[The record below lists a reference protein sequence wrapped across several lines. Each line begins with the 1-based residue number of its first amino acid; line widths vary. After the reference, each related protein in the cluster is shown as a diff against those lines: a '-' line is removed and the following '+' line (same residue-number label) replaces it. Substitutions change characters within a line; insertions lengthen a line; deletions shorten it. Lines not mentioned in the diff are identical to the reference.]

1 MKITL
6 DRTPEQ
12 VELIKAMASKNRD
25 VAYEAQTALA
35 EFIGPVLAEV
45 INTAPTVSNMFSAL
59 QFNSDESPSIPLDL
73 YHDITDEDYIQ
84 VWSQSVPGGLPTN
97 QVAPS
102 QSELKFTTYTLDS
115 ALSFDKRYASRSR
128 LDVVSKTFTRMAQEI
143 LLKQEKTS
151 ATMIMSALANAT
163 TNNEKHIIRSAQA
176 GRFLLSDLNK
186 LFTKAKRINT
196 AWNGGTP
203 AERRGRGITDI
214 LVSPEIVEEIRGLA
228 YNPINTIGGAGGAPT
243 AGDGIAA
250 TDSMRDAV
258 FNSAGI
264 PEFYGVSILEFN
276 EMGAGQKWNTVFG
289 TAASGKTFADNYSVQ
304 QNGGTEFG
312 FAAQID
318 NSAPADA
325 DYDDAGD
332 VDASGEQI
340 IVGVDLSRESM
351 IRAIATDSESGEEF
365 SLIADDQFVTR
376 QSKIGYYGSLEE
388 GRMIIDDRVLLGL
401 IV

>member
-6 DRTPEQ
+6 ERTPEQ
-12 VELIKAMASKNRD
+12 VELVKAMASKNRD

-45 INTAPTVSNMFSAL
+45 VNSAPTVSNMFTSL

-84 VWSQSVPGGLPTN
+84 VWSQSVAGGLPTN

-151 ATMIMSALANAT
+151 ASMIMTALANAT
-163 TNNEKHIIRSAQA
+163 TNNEQHVIRSAQT

-196 AWNGGTP
+196 SWSGGTP
-203 AERRGRGITDI
+203 AERRGRGITDL

-228 YNPINTIGGAGGAPT
+228 YNPINTKGADGGAPSADT
-243 AGDGIAA
+243 NGLAG
-250 TDSMRDAV
+250 TDSMRDAI

-264 PEFYGVSILEFN
+264 PEFYGVSIQEYN
-276 EMGAGQKWNTVFG
+276 EMGDGQKWNTVFG
-289 TAASGKTFADNYSVQ
+289 AAAGGTAFADNYAVQ
-304 QNGGTEFG
+304 QNAG
-312 FAAQID
+312 AAQAIQ
-318 NSAPADA
+318 
-325 DYDDAGD
+325 G
-332 VDASGEQI
+332 GEEI

-351 IRAIATDSESGEEF
+351 IRAVATDSESGDEF
-365 SLIADDQFVTR
+365 SLVTDDQFVTR

-401 IV
+401 LV